1 MKKLYYQQD
10 KPDEGGAWTRLVDQ
24 FHPRRSRVDRLV
36 VRLAGRLP
44 PGFNRNR
51 SSKHFV
57 YIVCVWRRGYSR
69 RHYRIYRFYIQF
81 GYNPCSNSYYFHVNS
96 FIPVHNLF
104 LSGPVL
110 YIYIY
115 RVRITFFLLL
125 FLPLYIV
132 VRDPEK
138 NK

>member
-44 PGFNRNR
+44 PGFNRSR

-96 FIPVHNLF
+96 FIPVHNRF

-110 YIYIY
+110 YIYISRPNY
-115 RVRITFFLLL
+115 FFFVIILTA
-125 FLPLYIV
+125 LYC
-132 VRDPEK
+132 RTRSRK
-138 NK
+138 K